1 MRLSVLGDLNWL
13 AVIIA
18 TIAYFALAAPWFAEA
33 TFGPVWRRSIGW
45 DKAPAQRLG
54 LSYYLGPL
62 ATCLGAVVAV
72 AMLAEATRSTSFT
85 EGIVLGLVVGVGVAG
100 AILFVTG
107 VLDPTKPR
115 PVAWFGVMAGYHV
128 LGLLI
133 ASVVVSVWT

>member
-1 MRLSVLGDLNWL
+1 VVRGGD
-13 AVIIA
+13 IRPG
-18 TIAYFALAAPWFAEA
+18 LAALD
-33 TFGPVWRRSIGW
+33 RW
-45 DKAPAQRLG
+45 DRAPAQRLG
-54 LSYYLGPL
+54 LAYYLGPL

-72 AMLAEATRSTSFT
+72 AMLAEAARSTSFA

-128 LGLLI
+128 LGLVI

>member
-1 MRLSVLGDLNWL
+1 
-13 AVIIA
+13 
-18 TIAYFALAAPWFAEA
+18 
-33 TFGPVWRRSIGW
+33 
-45 DKAPAQRLG
+45 
-54 LSYYLGPL
+54 
-62 ATCLGAVVAV
+62 
-72 AMLAEATRSTSFT
+72 
-85 EGIVLGLVVGVGVAG
+85 VLGLVVGVGVAG